1 MKKLKYQIQA
11 YRSIWDAETETDVT
25 VEDAVGIE
33 GAYSDAALAHALKV
47 AIDGQYE
54 IIDDGE
60 PEPEPTQLDRIE
72 AQTTYTALMT
82 DTLLEG

>member
-1 MKKLKYQIQA
+1 MKKLKYQIRA
-11 YRSIWDAETETDVT
+11 YRSEWDAEAEADVSI
-25 VEDAVGIE
+25 EDAVGIE
-33 GAYSDAALAHALKV
+33 VDYSDAALAHALEV

-54 IIDDGE
+54 IVDDGE
-60 PEPEPTQLDRIE
+60 PEAEPSQLDRIE

>member
-1 MKKLKYQIQA
+1 MKKLKYQVRA
-11 YRSIWDAETETDVT
+11 YRSEWDAETETDVT

-33 GAYSDAALAHALKV
+33 VDYSDAALAHALEV

-60 PEPEPTQLDRIE
+60 PEAEPSQLDRIE
-72 AQTTYTALMT
+72 AQAAYTALMT
-82 DTLLEG
+82 DTMI

>member
-1 MKKLKYQIQA
+1 MKKLKYQVRA
-11 YRSIWDAETETDVT
+11 YRSEWDAETETEVS

-33 GAYSDAALAHALKV
+33 IDYSEAALAHALEV

-54 IIDDGE
+54 IIDNGE
-60 PEPEPTQLDRIE
+60 PEAEPSQLDRVE